1 MKHFDRLSGY
11 LIADDM
17 KSPLS
22 GNPIGYEKILENL
35 NKYILSVSGWRT
47 VFAVSGNEE
56 DASSMVLDE
65 DLVTASIAAMA
76 FYYFIGKKNPNILVG
91 GDARPTGTLLL
102 DSVARTLIS
111 LGADVD
117 NIFIASAPEIMA
129 YSNDGFDGFFYISAS
144 HNPIGHNGFK
154 FGRKG
159 GVLSKSECDSVLSVF
174 KKLLGDEGIVKK
186 AIDFVDNCPVDKYR
200 CVLLDHNNAKF
211 RALDYYMDFVIK
223 TASAGPDFSIPFGI
237 VAELNG
243 SARSISI
250 DIPFLNRKGAKVW
263 TINAEA
269 RQIDHAIVPE
279 GKNLEACRNALEER
293 YAKDKDYILGY
304 VPDND
309 GDRGNFVYIDEDSH
323 KARILHAQEVF
334 TLITLIEVA
343 HQALMGERK
352 IGVAANGPTSTRIDD
367 LVAHFGATVFR
378 SDVGEANVVALAE
391 KLRSDGY
398 SVHVC
403 GEGSNGGI
411 ITDPA
416 KVRDPMN
423 SIMSIAKL
431 YSVPELYSFIAD
443 KIGIEDRKTIS
454 LTALIKALPKYTTT
468 SAFSSDAVLHVKA
481 KEFEPL
487 KRAYEELFEITVE
500 NYLSDNLYSYEIH
513 QFEGTEDRV
522 GFGPDIR
529 EKNSAGGYK
538 VLFFDKEGKFS
549 AYLWL
554 SKSKT
559 EPVMRIMADVK
570 GDDIR
575 LYDSLLSWQKSL
587 VERADSAIE

>member
-1 MKHFDRLSGY
+1 MKHYDRLTGY
-11 LIADDM
+11 LIADDI

-22 GNPIGYEKILENL
+22 GKEILYSEVLENL
-35 NKYILSVSGWRT
+35 NKYILSVAGWRT
-47 VFAVSGNEE
+47 VFAISGDEE
-56 DASSMVLDE
+56 DSSPFVTDE
-65 DLVTASIAAMA
+65 DLITASVAAMA
-76 FYYFIGKKNPNILVG
+76 FYEYLNRDGARILIGA
-91 GDARPTGTLLL
+91 DARPTGTLLL

-111 LGADVD
+111 CGADVD

-129 YSNDGFDGFFYISAS
+129 YSNDGYDGFFYISAS

-159 GVLSKSECDSVLSVF
+159 GVLGKKDCDAVLSLF
-174 KKLLGDEGIVKK
+174 KELLSHEDIVSK
-186 AIDFVDNCPVDKYR
+186 AISMIDDCSLDKYR
-200 CVLLDHNNAKF
+200 RVLLDHNNAKF
-211 RALDYYMDFVIK
+211 RALDYYMEFVIK
-223 TASAGPDFSIPFGI
+223 TASAGPEFTIPFGI

-243 SARSISI
+243 SARSVSM
-250 DIPFLNRKGAKVW
+250 DIPFLNRMGAKVW
-263 TINAEA
+263 TINAEP

-279 GKNLEACRNALEER
+279 GSNLELCRAALEER
-293 YAKDKDYILGY
+293 YQKDKDYIIGY

-309 GDRGNFVYIDEDSH
+309 GDRGNFVYIDEDSN

-334 TLITLIEVA
+334 TLIALIEVA
-343 HQALMGERK
+343 HQALMGEER
-352 IGVAANGPTSTRIDD
+352 IAIAANGPTSTRIDE
-367 LVAHFGATVFR
+367 LASYFGATVFR
-378 SDVGEANVVALAE
+378 ADIGEANVVALAE
-391 KLRSDGY
+391 KLRGEGY

-431 YSVPELYSFIAD
+431 YSIPELYAFIAD
-443 KIGIEDRKTIS
+443 KIGIEDRNTVS
-454 LTALIKALPKYTTT
+454 LTALIRSIPKYTTT
-468 SAFSSDAVLHVKA
+468 SAFGEDAVLRVKA

-487 KRAYEELFEITVE
+487 KRAYEELFEITVDSH
-500 NYLSDNLYSYEIH
+500 LSDTLCTWEVH
-513 QFEGTEDRV
+513 QFEGTEDRK
-522 GFGPDIR
+522 GFGPDVR

-538 VLFFDKEGKFS
+538 VIFLDKQGDFA

-570 GDDIR
+570 GSDTH
-575 LYDSLLSWQKSL
+575 LYDELLSWQKNL
-587 VERADSAIE
+587 VERADSAI